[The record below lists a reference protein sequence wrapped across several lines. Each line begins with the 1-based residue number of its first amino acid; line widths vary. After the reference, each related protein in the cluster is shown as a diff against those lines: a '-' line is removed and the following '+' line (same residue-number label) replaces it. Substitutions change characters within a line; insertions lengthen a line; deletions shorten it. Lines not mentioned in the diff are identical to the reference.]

1 MCGRLP
7 CACAAVLNQKYR
19 TEFPKYTYTE
29 YAPKP
34 DNDYLAGELYR
45 QDQTIDAARAAI
57 KEILRH
63 RKPSRKMLQRALR
76 ILEGKPDK

>member
-1 MCGRLP
+1 MLP
-7 CACAAVLNQKYR
+7 PV
-19 TEFPKYTYTE
+19 PTYTGTSVRFL
-29 YAPKP
+29 YP

-45 QDQTIDAARAAI
+45 QDQLIDAARAAI

-76 ILEGKPDK
+76 ILEAKS